1 MALELLSEAFA
12 NGGTV
17 PARYTCEGDNVSPP
31 LACRGAPAGAHS
43 LALICDD
50 PDAPGGVFTHWL
62 LWDLPPSLEY
72 LPENAGAATPSS
84 EGTPGRNDF
93 GHARYD
99 GPCPPR
105 GDPPHRYSF
114 RLYALDRPLGLL
126 RRASRAQVLERMRGH
141 IVAQAE
147 VTGRFGR

>member
-1 MALELLSEAFA
+1 MALELLSKAFA
-12 NGGTV
+12 SGGLM
-17 PARYTCEGDNVSPP
+17 PARYTCEGDNASPP
-31 LACRGAPAGAHS
+31 LTCRGVPAEAQS

-62 LWDLPPSLEY
+62 LWDLPPSLEH
-72 LPENAGAATPSS
+72 LPENAGAGVPSDA
-84 EGTPGRNDF
+84 GTPGRNDF

-105 GDPPHRYSF
+105 GDPPHRYHF

-126 RRASRAQVLERMRGH
+126 RRASRA
-141 IVAQAE
+141 
-147 VTGRFGR
+147 